1 MILKPFA
8 HFIPKGQK
16 ETNNNSI
23 GGDNINELSKEELIA
38 TLEDI
43 FNESNEYFVDEEG
56 IAYDPYIDIR
66 IAMVKHG
73 IFLDR
78 LINDRDGLVR
88 EAVANQGY
96 GLDKL
101 INDDDWMVRYA
112 VASQG
117 YGLDK
122 LVNDK
127 NAEVRKLAKA
137 NINNK

>member
-1 MILKPFA
+1 MSLTTMARVIQKQ
-8 HFIPKGQK
+8 QK

-23 GGDNINELSKEELIA
+23 GGENINELSKEELIA

-78 LINDRDGLVR
+78 LISDRDNLVR
-88 EAVANQGY
+88 EAVAERGY
-96 GLDKL
+96 GLD
-101 INDDDWMVRYA
+101 I
-112 VASQG
+112 
-117 YGLDK
+117 
-122 LVNDK
+122 LVNDD
-127 NAEVRKLAKA
+127 ETEIRELARLKM
-137 NINNK
+137 KKK

>member
-1 MILKPFA
+1 MILKPFVR
-8 HFIPKGQK
+8 FIPKEQK
-16 ETNNNSI
+16 ETNNSI
-23 GGDNINELSKEELIA
+23 GGDNINELSKEELIEI
-38 TLEDI
+38 LEEI
-43 FNESNEYFVDEEG
+43 FDESNEYFVDEDG

-66 IAMVKHG
+66 IAMSNHG

-101 INDDDWMVRYA
+101 INDNDWMVRCA